1 MMLSLTTGPATSA
14 FKPAPTISPIPA
26 RASGA
31 SWPKRE
37 TRAPPAPRVQK
48 DRRDQL
54 EQPGPRA
61 PPEPQAPREQPRR
74 PAPPEPQDRRVQLD
88 DSLSI
93 GKGRGAARPHMR

>member
-37 TRAPPAPRVQK
+37 TRARPVQLVPPAR
-48 DRRDQL
+48 L
-54 EQPGPRA
+54 A
-61 PPEPQAPREQPRR
+61 PPEPPEPRVLKGQREQQDQREQP
-74 PAPPEPQDRRVQLD
+74 EPRVL
-88 DSLSI
+88 
-93 GKGRGAARPHMR
+93 KGRRESAAQPTPIHRTEALNTRFKN